1 MRSQG
6 AKGVAQAPS
15 IGLWVVAIGFPL
27 LRRAN
32 DLLRTW
38 KRAGRGEV
46 GAPVTIRPRL
56 PRQVVSAA
64 FMRRRFL
71 LSVLASDFAALATGF
86 VVAALV
92 VFDTA
97 LPWQADL
104 PGDASIWPLI
114 GLLTGGGLIGAYA
127 SRRMW
132 AQHAP
137 RPSYGRAL
145 AIVSFS
151 GAFTAVGVVVG
162 RGYWSRSFVGLSLG
176 VWGLLSLAHR
186 AARRRRPWMERM
198 LVVTSEKGLVEDLRS
213 SDHAEVAD
221 ILDPLG
227 EPPEIVEADVTLV
240 VDLRPVLSDEMA
252 QFVSSWHLTGNPVRA
267 LSSIYE
273 EHTGRLPMVH
283 LVEGWELSR
292 PVSRNEYSIF
302 KRAIDIILVIAT
314 LPLWTLLATV
324 IWAAVKLDSR
334 GPAIYTQTRVRKD
347 NATFTLFKF
356 RTMVLDAERGGPR
369 FALINDDRL
378 TRAGRVLRRFRLDE
392 IPQLWNVLRGDLS
405 LVGPRPERPEFTEHF
420 EQSIPFYG
428 YRHLVRPGVTGWA
441 QVNYGYADDEA
452 DTVEKLTYDLFYVK
466 HMSPWLDAQILGRS
480 IWTVLSGFG
489 AQ

>member
-1 MRSQG
+1 
-6 AKGVAQAPS
+6 
-15 IGLWVVAIGFPL
+15 
-27 LRRAN
+27 
-32 DLLRTW
+32 
-38 KRAGRGEV
+38 
-46 GAPVTIRPRL
+46 
-56 PRQVVSAA
+56 
-64 FMRRRFL
+64 
-71 LSVLASDFAALATGF
+71 
-86 VVAALV
+86 
-92 VFDTA
+92 
-97 LPWQADL
+97 
-104 PGDASIWPLI
+104 
-114 GLLTGGGLIGAYA
+114 
-127 SRRMW
+127 
-132 AQHAP
+132 
-137 RPSYGRAL
+137 
-145 AIVSFS
+145 
-151 GAFTAVGVVVG
+151 
-162 RGYWSRSFVGLSLG
+162 
-176 VWGLLSLAHR
+176 
-186 AARRRRPWMERM
+186 
-198 LVVTSEKGLVEDLRS
+198 
-213 SDHAEVAD
+213 
-221 ILDPLG
+221 
-227 EPPEIVEADVTLV
+227 
-240 VDLRPVLSDEMA
+240 
-252 QFVSSWHLTGNPVRA
+252 
-267 LSSIYE
+267 
-273 EHTGRLPMVH
+273 MVH